1 MGRYIDGFV
10 IPMKKK
16 DVKAYKKM
24 AAIGR
29 KIWMK
34 HGALDYFECIG
45 AKLDNEWGTT
55 FTKMCKLKPNETV
68 VFAYVVYKSKAH
80 RDSVN
85 KKVHKD
91 PMMNPDKPMKMPFDL
106 KRFAVG
112 EFKTLVHT

>member
-1 MGRYIDGFV
+1 MARYIDGFL
-10 IPMKKK
+10 IPIKKK

-24 AAIGR
+24 ATIGR

-34 HGALDYFECIG
+34 HGALDYFECVG
-45 AKLDNEWGTT
+45 AKLENEWGLT
-55 FTKMCKLKPNETV
+55 FTKMCKLKPSETV

-80 RDSVN
+80 RDRVN
-85 KKVHKD
+85 KKVHSD
-91 PMMNPDKPMKMPFDL
+91 PMMNPTKPMKMPFDP